1 MRKRKEAFLD
11 SRKGA
16 FVVLARDNDEQVI
29 GNSGLEHKKSELY
42 EFTQNINQ
50 MFFFV
55 TDDFNEPCELY
66 IL

>member
-1 MRKRKEAFLD
+1 
-11 SRKGA
+11 
-16 FVVLARDNDEQVI
+16 VVLARDNDEQVI
-29 GNSGLEHKKSELY
+29 GNSGLEYKKSELY